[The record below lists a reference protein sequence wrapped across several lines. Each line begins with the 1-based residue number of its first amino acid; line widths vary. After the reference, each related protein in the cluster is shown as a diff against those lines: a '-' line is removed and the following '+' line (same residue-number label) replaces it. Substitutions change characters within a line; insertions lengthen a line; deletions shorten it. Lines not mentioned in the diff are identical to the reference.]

1 MLWQSMGAELMIKQ
15 FFVHLQMVFYSSNDG
30 AKRFSYLL
38 RDFVRCPLMAAV
50 NECALLSPIAPVIGL
65 KFAGLFDK
73 PLLRKSKAN
82 EDEGIC
88 QRKSVSK
95 ETVNHLLD
103 WSLFFPALLLSV
115 TFQVKDGP
123 LFVSCL
129 VACFFGRHFFH
140 VYLRLKTVK
149 IVPLNVSFDFY
160 FPFNSSA
167 LPKVFQPLYDSR
179 PEGQAPTV
187 FLNFNAEPPWDPDPR
202 DNY

>member
-73 PLLRKSKAN
+73 PL
-82 EDEGIC
+82 
-88 QRKSVSK
+88 
-95 ETVNHLLD
+95 
-103 WSLFFPALLLSV
+103 
-115 TFQVKDGP
+115 DGP